1 MKTTNQK
8 KYMSTILIRNGEYE
22 TLTHYCFTAPDY
34 ESAEAEVTE
43 AFDIGGSDHEE
54 MAELSYLVEVTAA
67 EYKVLSQYI

>member
-1 MKTTNQK
+1 
-8 KYMSTILIRNGEYE
+8 MSTILIRNGEYE

-43 AFDIGGSDHEE
+43 AFDIGEGDQHWNEE
-54 MAELSYLVEVTAA
+54 MAELSCLVEVTAA